1 VEQLHDKANDM
12 FKVLISG
19 MENTNLDKLKQCE
32 KIESDIDAIVREL
45 RTTHLVRLQKG
56 ECEPLTGVVFADIIL
71 HLERIGDLLYGISRN
86 LINITSK
93 KLF

>member
-1 VEQLHDKANDM
+1 M

-32 KIESDIDAIVREL
+32 KIESGIDEIVREM
-45 RTTHLVRLQKG
+45 RTAHLVRLQKG
-56 ECEPLTGVVFADIIL
+56 ECQPLSGVAFADIVL
-71 HLERIGDLLYGISRN
+71 HLERTGDLLYGVSRN